1 MLILL
6 YLYIILHSYNI
17 DYMNS
22 DKTTFFLLKNEIK
35 LNHKIIIIKYLLI
48 FLVYVAYVSLIMSIT
63 YNNVS

>member
-1 MLILL
+1 MDLT
-6 YLYIILHSYNI
+6 IILHSYNI

-48 FLVYVAYVSLIMSIT
+48 FLVYVAYVSLIISIT

>member
-1 MLILL
+1 
-6 YLYIILHSYNI
+6 
-17 DYMNS
+17 MNS

-48 FLVYVAYVSLIMSIT
+48 FLVYVAYVSLIISIT

>member
-1 MLILL
+1 M
-6 YLYIILHSYNI
+6 HSYNI

-48 FLVYVAYVSLIMSIT
+48 FLVYVAYVSLIISIT